1 MSVRRPPAG
10 HVARDGGGVLPLPV
24 LLLPHVAPE
33 PEGHVRPP
41 AVPAGELQHPAVTAV
56 AARQHPAGRQL
67 LVPDGQHR
75 AGAGAQVSPAVT
87 VTVSVT
93 VSVTLSVSICQCQ
106 SVSVRVGVPVLVCQC
121 QYQCQFVSVNV
132 SVCQERVGFQRVS
145 VCQRQCH

>member
-41 AVPAGELQHPAVTAV
+41 AVPAGELQHLAVAAV
-56 AARQHPAGRQL
+56 AARQHPARRQL
-67 LVPDGQHR
+67 LLPDGQHR
-75 AGAGAQVSPAVT
+75 AGAGAQVSAALS

-93 VSVTLSVSICQCQ
+93 VSLSVAVAVSVTLSVSICQCQ
-106 SVSVRVGVPVLVCQC
+106 FVGVSINDDTIPEQC
-121 QYQCQFVSVNV
+121 F
-132 SVCQERVGFQRVS
+132 
-145 VCQRQCH
+145 